1 MKAQKALV
9 KLQRNYI
16 LMTSSLLEQLVE
28 YRGIESHYNDAW
40 GRPTNIATA
49 TKTKL
54 LSAMGYQVDEPNSLL
69 KQVQENSHNAWLS
82 VLNPVQVLRVAENL
96 QIVVRLPIEL
106 VTDEYIAHINTELG
120 EIIEHRFVP
129 IDCQL
134 VNVAHIEDMEFQEY
148 LIDIPI
154 ILPLVYHSL
163 SLVIDDDELGSMRL
177 IIAPSSCYKP
187 KALLQGQKVWGIS
200 VQLYCLRSDNN
211 WGVGDFSDLS
221 FLVEKLAKQGAQF
234 VGLNPIHALYPA
246 NPNACSPY
254 GPSSR
259 RWLNFIYI
267 DVTALDGYQQAS
279 TQAVVNDIDFQQKL
293 QKARSTDL
301 VDYELVT
308 ELKLNALEKV
318 FAHQNSQYLS
328 KNTKLN
334 KIFKAFV
341 VEGGESLKTLAIY
354 DALQESLVAQQKPSS
369 GWPVFPKELSD
380 FYNPAVK
387 TFSKKNAKRVKF
399 FLWLQWQAAL
409 QLEQANQVAEQNNMS
424 IGLYRDLAVGVS
436 EGSAEIWGNKELYC
450 TKASI
455 GAPPDILGPL
465 GQNWGL
471 PPMDPEKLYEQQY
484 QPIIE
489 LFDAN
494 MRATGAL
501 RIDHV
506 MALLRLWWV
515 AKGDDAKEGGYVYY
529 PVDDLLAILALES
542 HRHQSL
548 VIGEDLGT
556 VPDEIRTKLAENGV
570 YSYRVFFFEQ
580 ADDGGFFSP
589 AHYPEQ
595 SMSTLT
601 THDMPTLTGY
611 WHCDDLALGKKL
623 GLYPTDEILSTL
635 YTSRHENKQSIL
647 DTLHGH
653 HSVNDEVG
661 RNGHNVAMSKALN
674 FGMQLHMAAGSSAL
688 LSLQLED
695 WLEMDKPVNIPGT
708 FNEYPNWRRKLSRN
722 LQDIFNDS
730 SLNNLAANLTEARQH
745 SSK

>member
-1 MKAQKALV
+1 
-9 KLQRNYI
+9 
-16 LMTSSLLEQLVE
+16 MTSSLLEQLVE

-154 ILPLVYHSL
+154 ILPLGYHSL

-187 KALLQGQKVWGIS
+187 EALLQGQKVWGIS

-341 VEGGESLKTLAIY
+341 VEGGESLKTLAVY

-409 QLEQANQVAEQNNMS
+409 QLEQANQVAEQNKMS

>member
-1 MKAQKALV
+1 
-9 KLQRNYI
+9 
-16 LMTSSLLEQLVE
+16 MTSSLLEQLVE

-54 LSAMGYQVDEPNSLL
+54 LSAMGYQVDEPNLL
-69 KQVQENSHNAWLS
+69 LNQVQENSNNAWLS
-82 VLNPVQVLRVAENL
+82 VLNPVQVLRVEENL

-154 ILPLVYHSL
+154 TLPLGYHSL

-187 KALLQGQKVWGIS
+187 EALLQGQKVWGIS

-409 QLEQANQVAEQNNMS
+409 QLEQANQVAEQNKMS

-455 GAPPDILGPL
+455 GAPSDILGPL

>member
-1 MKAQKALV
+1 
-9 KLQRNYI
+9 
-16 LMTSSLLEQLVE
+16 MTSSLLEQLVE

-40 GRPTNIATA
+40 GRPRNIATA

-154 ILPLVYHSL
+154 TLPLGYHSL

-187 KALLQGQKVWGIS
+187 EALLQGQKVWGIS

-246 NPNACSPY
+246 NPSACSPY

-341 VEGGESLKTLAIY
+341 VEGGESLKTLAVY

-409 QLEQANQVAEQNNMS
+409 QLEQTNQVAEQNNMS

-455 GAPPDILGPL
+455 GAPPDILGPV

>member
-1 MKAQKALV
+1 
-9 KLQRNYI
+9 
-16 LMTSSLLEQLVE
+16 MTSSLLDQLAE
-28 YRGIESHYNDAW
+28 YRGIESNYNDAW
-40 GRPTNIATA
+40 GNSTTIDPA
-49 TKTKL
+49 TKNKL
-54 LSAMGYQVDEPNSLL
+54 LAAMGYPVDAPGLLL
-69 KQVQENSHNAWLS
+69 KQVQDSSNHTWLS
-82 VLNPVQVLRVAENL
+82 VLNPVQVLRIEEHL

-106 VTDEYIAHINTELG
+106 VTDEYVAQISTELG
-120 EIIEHRFVP
+120 VVFEHQFVP
-129 IDCQL
+129 IDGQL
-134 VNVAHIEDMEFQEY
+134 ANVAHIEDIEFQEY

-154 ILPLVYHSL
+154 QLPLGYHSL
-163 SLVIDDDELGSMRL
+163 SIVIDDDVLDSMRL
-177 IIAPSSCYKP
+177 IIAPSSCFKP
-187 KALLQGQKVWGIS
+187 KVLTEGKKVWGLS
-200 VQLYCLRSDNN
+200 VQLYCLRSDHN
-211 WGVGDFSDLS
+211 WGIGDFSDLS

-234 VGLNPIHALYPA
+234 VGLNPIHALYPSNA
-246 NPNACSPY
+246 DACSPY

-267 DVTALDGYQQAS
+267 DVTSLDGYQQDS
-279 TQAVVNDIDFQQKL
+279 TQAIVNDVSFQQQL
-293 QKARSTDL
+293 QNARAADL
-301 VDYELVT
+301 VDYQLVT
-308 ELKLNALEKV
+308 KLKLNALEKV
-318 FAHQNSQYLS
+318 FEYQNSQYLS

-334 KIFKAFV
+334 KVFKAFISD
-341 VEGGESLKTLAIY
+341 GGDSLQTLAVY
-354 DALQESLVAQQKPSS
+354 DALQESLAAQQKPFS
-369 GWPVFPKELSD
+369 GWPVFPTEFSD
-380 FYNPAVK
+380 FHNPAVK
-387 TFSKKNAKRVKF
+387 TFTKKHAKRVKF

-409 QLEQANQVAEQNNMS
+409 QLEMANQVAQKSNML

-450 TKASI
+450 TEASV

-471 PPMDPEKLYEQQY
+471 PPMDPEKLFEQQY

-489 LFDAN
+489 MFDAN

-515 AKGDDAKEGGYVYY
+515 VKGDDAKKGGYVYY

-556 VPDEIRTKLAENGV
+556 VPDEIRAKLADNGV

-580 ADDGGFFSP
+580 APDGGFFSP
-589 AHYPEQ
+589 SHYPEQ

-601 THDMPTLTGY
+601 THDMPTLAGY
-611 WHCDDLALGKKL
+611 WHCDDLTLGKEL
-623 GLYPTDEILSTL
+623 GIYPAEDILSTL
-635 YTSRHENKQSIL
+635 YASRHHNKQSIL

-653 HSVNDEVG
+653 HSINDEVG
-661 RNGHNVAMSKALN
+661 RDVHNVKMSKALN
-674 FGMQLHMAAGSSAL
+674 FGMQLHMASGSSAL

-708 FNEYPNWRRKLSRN
+708 FNEYPNWRRKLTHN

-730 SLNNLAANLTEARQH
+730 SLNELAANLTEARKH
-745 SSK
+745 ASK

>member
-1 MKAQKALV
+1 
-9 KLQRNYI
+9 
-16 LMTSSLLEQLVE
+16 MTSSLLDQLAE
-28 YRGIESHYNDAW
+28 YRGIESNYNDAW
-40 GRPTNIATA
+40 GNSTTIDPA
-49 TKTKL
+49 TKNKL
-54 LSAMGYQVDEPNSLL
+54 LAAMGYPVDAPGLLL
-69 KQVQENSHNAWLS
+69 KQVQDSSNHTWLS
-82 VLNPVQVLRVAENL
+82 VLNPVQVLRIEEHL

-106 VTDEYIAHINTELG
+106 VTDEYVAQISTELG
-120 EIIEHRFVP
+120 VVFEHQFVP
-129 IDCQL
+129 IDGQL
-134 VNVAHIEDMEFQEY
+134 ANVAHIEDIEFQEY

-154 ILPLVYHSL
+154 QLPLGYHSL
-163 SLVIDDDELGSMRL
+163 SIVIDDDVLDSMRL
-177 IIAPSSCYKP
+177 IIAPSSCFKP
-187 KALLQGQKVWGIS
+187 KVLTEGKKVWGLS
-200 VQLYCLRSDNN
+200 VQLYCLRSDHN
-211 WGVGDFSDLS
+211 WGIGDFSDLS

-234 VGLNPIHALYPA
+234 VGLNPIHALYPSNA
-246 NPNACSPY
+246 DACSPY

-267 DVTALDGYQQAS
+267 DVTTLDGYQQTS
-279 TQAVVNDIDFQQKL
+279 NQAVINDVKFQQKL
-293 QKARSTDL
+293 QQARAADL
-301 VDYELVT
+301 VNYQLVT
-308 ELKLNALEKV
+308 ELKLKALENV
-318 FAHQNSQYLS
+318 FEYQNSQYLS

-334 KIFKAFV
+334 KVFKAFIS
-341 VEGGESLKTLAIY
+341 EGGDSLQTLAVY
-354 DALQESLVAQQKPSS
+354 DALQESLAAQQKPFS
-369 GWPVFPKELSD
+369 GWPVFPTEFSD
-380 FYNPAVK
+380 FHNPAVK
-387 TFSKKNAKRVKF
+387 TFTKKHAKRVKF

-409 QLEQANQVAEQNNMS
+409 QLEMANQVAQKSNML

-450 TKASI
+450 TEASV

-471 PPMDPEKLYEQQY
+471 PPMDPEKLFEQQY

-489 LFDAN
+489 MFDAN

-515 AKGDDAKEGGYVYY
+515 VKGDDAKKGGYVYY

-556 VPDEIRTKLAENGV
+556 VPDEIRAKLADNGV

-580 ADDGGFFSP
+580 APDGGFFSP
-589 AHYPEQ
+589 SHYPEQ
-595 SMSTLT
+595 SMCTLT
-601 THDMPTLTGY
+601 THDMPTLAGY
-611 WHCDDLALGKKL
+611 WHCDDLTLGKEL
-623 GLYPTDEILSTL
+623 GIYPAEDILSAL
-635 YTSRHENKQSIL
+635 YASRHQNKQSIL

-661 RNGHNVAMSKALN
+661 RDVHNVSMCKALN
-674 FGMQLHMAAGSSAL
+674 FGMQLHMASGSSAL

-708 FNEYPNWRRKLSRN
+708 FNEYPNWRRKLTRN

-730 SLNNLAANLTEARQH
+730 SLNELAANLTEARKH
-745 SSK
+745 ASK

>member
-1 MKAQKALV
+1 
-9 KLQRNYI
+9 
-16 LMTSSLLEQLVE
+16 MTTSLLEQLVE
-28 YRGIESHYNDAW
+28 YRGIESNYNDAW
-40 GRPTNIATA
+40 GRPTTIASE

-54 LSAMGYQVDEPNSLL
+54 LSAMGYQIDEPELLL
-69 KQVQENSHNAWLS
+69 KQVQDNSNNTWLS
-82 VLNPVQVLRVAENL
+82 VLNPVQVLRIEEHL

-106 VTDEYIAHINTELG
+106 VTDEYVAQIDTELG
-120 EIIEHRFVP
+120 EIMQHRFVP
-129 IDCQL
+129 IDGQL
-134 VNVAHIEDMEFQEY
+134 TNVVHIEDIEFQEY
-148 LIDIPI
+148 IIDIPI
-154 ILPLVYHSL
+154 TLPLGYHTL

-177 IIAPSSCYKP
+177 IIAPSSCFKP
-187 KALLQGQKVWGIS
+187 ETLTQGQKVWGLS
-200 VQLYCLRSDNN
+200 VQLYCLRSEHN

-221 FLVEKLAKQGAQF
+221 FLVERLAKQGAQF

-246 NPNACSPY
+246 NADACSPY

-267 DVTALDGYQQAS
+267 DVTALDGYQQTS
-279 TQAVVNDIDFQQKL
+279 IQSIVNDVSFQHKL
-293 QKARSTDL
+293 QQVRASDL
-301 VDYELVT
+301 VDYETVT
-308 ELKLNALEKV
+308 ALKLQALESV
-318 FAHQNSQYLS
+318 FEYQNSQYLS

-334 KIFKAFV
+334 KVFKAFV
-341 VEGGESLKTLAIY
+341 AEGGDSLQTLAVY
-354 DALQESLVAQQKPSS
+354 DALQESLASQEKPSW
-369 GWPVFPKELSD
+369 GWPVFPKEFSD
-380 FYNPAVK
+380 FHNPAVK
-387 TFSKKNAKRVKF
+387 TFTKKNAKRVKF
-399 FLWLQWQAAL
+399 FLWLQWHASL
-409 QLEQANQVAEQNNMS
+409 QLEQVNLVAQKNDML

-450 TKASI
+450 KDASV

-465 GQNWGL
+465 GQTWGL

-515 AKGDDAKEGGYVYY
+515 VKGDSAKEGGYVYY

-556 VPDEIRTKLAENGV
+556 VPDEIRTKLADNGV

-580 ADDGGFFSP
+580 AQDGGFFSP

-611 WHCDDLALGKKL
+611 WHCDDLALGKEL
-623 GLYPTDEILSTL
+623 GLYPTEEILSTL
-635 YTSRHENKQSIL
+635 YASRHENKQSIL

-661 RNGHNVAMSKALN
+661 RDVHNVDMSKALN
-674 FGMQLHMAAGSSAL
+674 FGMQLHMAGGSSAL

-708 FNEYPNWRRKLSRN
+708 FKEYPNWQRKLTRN

-730 SLNNLAANLTEARQH
+730 SLNELAANLTEARLQV
-745 SSK
+745 SK

>member
-1 MKAQKALV
+1 
-9 KLQRNYI
+9 
-16 LMTSSLLEQLVE
+16 MTSSLLEQLVE

-40 GRPTNIATA
+40 GRPRNIATA

-54 LSAMGYQVDEPNSLL
+54 LSAMGYQVDEPNLL
-69 KQVQENSHNAWLS
+69 LNQVQENSNNAWLS
-82 VLNPVQVLRVAENL
+82 VLNPVQVLRVEENL

-154 ILPLVYHSL
+154 TLPLGYHSL

-341 VEGGESLKTLAIY
+341 VEGGESLKTLAVY

-556 VPDEIRTKLAENGV
+556 VPDEIRTKLAGNGV

>member
-1 MKAQKALV
+1 
-9 KLQRNYI
+9 
-16 LMTSSLLEQLVE
+16 MTSSLLEQLVE
-28 YRGIESHYNDAW
+28 YRGIESDYNDAW
-40 GRPTNIATA
+40 GRPTTIEPA
-49 TKTKL
+49 TKNKL
-54 LSAMGYQVDEPNSLL
+54 LSAMGYHVNEPDLLL
-69 KQVQENSHNAWLS
+69 KQVQDDSNNTWLT
-82 VLNPVQVLRVAENL
+82 VLSPVQVLRIEEHL

-106 VTDEYIAHINTELG
+106 VTDEYVAQIDTELG
-120 EIIEHRFVP
+120 DVLQHRFVP
-129 IDCQL
+129 IDGQL
-134 VNVAHIEDMEFQEY
+134 ANVVHIEDIEFQEY

-154 ILPLVYHSL
+154 ELPLGYHTL
-163 SLVIDDDELGSMRL
+163 SLVIDDDVLGSMRL
-177 IIAPSSCYKP
+177 IIAPSSCFKP
-187 KALLQGQKVWGIS
+187 KALTQGEKVWGLS
-200 VQLYCLRSDNN
+200 VQLYCLRSDHN

-279 TQAVVNDIDFQQKL
+279 TQAVVNDADFQKKL
-293 QKARSTDL
+293 QKARATDL

-308 ELKLNALEKV
+308 DLKLKALEKV
-318 FAHQNSQYLS
+318 FEYQNSKYLS

-334 KIFKAFV
+334 KVFKAFIA
-341 VEGGESLKTLAIY
+341 EGGDSLQTLAVY
-354 DALQESLVAQQKPSS
+354 DALQESLAAQDQPSW
-369 GWPVFPKELSD
+369 GWPVFPEELSD
-380 FYNPAVK
+380 FHNPAVK
-387 TFSKKNAKRVKF
+387 TFAKKHAKRVKF

-409 QLEQANQVAEQNNMS
+409 QLEQANQVAKTNNML

-450 TKASI
+450 TEASV

-471 PPMDPEKLYEQQY
+471 PPMDPKKLYEQQY

-489 LFDAN
+489 MFDAN

-515 AKGDDAKEGGYVYY
+515 AKGDDAKDGGYVYY

-556 VPDEIRTKLAENGV
+556 VPDEIRTKLADNGV

-580 ADDGGFFSP
+580 AQDGGFFSP

-601 THDMPTLTGY
+601 THDMPTLAGF
-611 WHCDDLALGKKL
+611 WHCDDLALGKEL
-623 GLYPTDEILSTL
+623 GLYPTEEILSTL
-635 YTSRHENKQSIL
+635 YTNRHENKQAIL

-653 HSVNDEVG
+653 YSVIDEVG
-661 RNGHNVAMSKALN
+661 RDVHNVAMSKALN
-674 FGMQLHMAAGSSAL
+674 FGMQVHMAGGSSAL

-695 WLEMDKPVNIPGT
+695 WLEMHKPVNIPGT
-708 FNEYPNWRRKLSRN
+708 FNEYPNWRRKLTRN

-730 SLNNLAANLTEARQH
+730 SLNHLAANLTEARQH
-745 SSK
+745 ASK

>member
-1 MKAQKALV
+1 
-9 KLQRNYI
+9 
-16 LMTSSLLEQLVE
+16 MTSSLLEQLVE
-28 YRGIESHYNDAW
+28 YRGIESNYNDAW
-40 GRPTNIATA
+40 GRPTTIATA

-54 LSAMGYQVDEPNSLL
+54 LSAMGYQVDEPDLLL
-69 KQVQENSHNAWLS
+69 KQVQENSNKTWLS
-82 VLNPVQVLRVAENL
+82 VLNPVQVLRVEEHL

-106 VTDEYIAHINTELG
+106 VTDEYIAQIDTELG
-120 EIIEHRFVP
+120 EVIQHRFVP
-129 IDCQL
+129 IDGQL
-134 VNVAHIEDMEFQEY
+134 ANVAHIEDIEFQEY

-154 ILPLVYHSL
+154 KLPLGYHAL

-187 KALLQGQKVWGIS
+187 EALTQGQKVWGLS
-200 VQLYCLRSDNN
+200 VQLYCLRSDKN

-246 NPNACSPY
+246 NANACSPY

-267 DVTALDGYQQAS
+267 DVTALDGYQQTT
-279 TQAVVNDIDFQQKL
+279 TQSIVNDVGFQHKL
-293 QKARSTDL
+293 QQVRTTDL
-301 VDYELVT
+301 VDYASVT
-308 ELKLNALEKV
+308 ELKLQALEAV
-318 FAHQNSQYLS
+318 FEYQNSQYLS

-334 KIFKAFV
+334 KVFKAFV
-341 VEGGESLKTLAIY
+341 AEGGDSLQTLAVY
-354 DALQESLVAQQKPSS
+354 DALQESLATQQKPSW

-380 FYNPAVK
+380 FHNPAVK
-387 TFSKKNAKRVKF
+387 IFIKKNAKRVKF
-399 FLWLQWQAAL
+399 FLWLQWHAAM
-409 QLEQANQVAEQNNMS
+409 QLEQANQVARENNML

-450 TKASI
+450 TEASV

-465 GQNWGL
+465 GQTWGL

-515 AKGDDAKEGGYVYY
+515 VKGDSAKEGGYVYY

-556 VPDEIRTKLAENGV
+556 VPDEIRTKLADNGV

-580 ADDGGFFSP
+580 AQDGGFFSP

-611 WHCDDLALGKKL
+611 WHCDDLALGKEL
-623 GLYPTDEILSTL
+623 GLYPTEEILSTL
-635 YTSRHENKQSIL
+635 YSSRHENKQAIL

-653 HSVNDEVG
+653 DSVNDEVG
-661 RNGHNVAMSKALN
+661 RDVHNVAMSKALN
-674 FGMQLHMAAGSSAL
+674 FGMQLHMAGGSSAL

-708 FNEYPNWRRKLSRN
+708 FKEYPNWRRKLTRN
-722 LQDIFNDS
+722 LQDIFDDR
-730 SLNNLAANLTEARQH
+730 SLNDLASNLTEARKH
-745 SSK
+745 ASK

>member
-1 MKAQKALV
+1 
-9 KLQRNYI
+9 
-16 LMTSSLLEQLVE
+16 MTSSLLEQLVE
-28 YRGIESHYNDAW
+28 YRGIESNYNDAW
-40 GRPTNIATA
+40 GRPTAIETA
-49 TKTKL
+49 TKNKL
-54 LSAMGYQVDEPNSLL
+54 LLAMGYHVNEPDLLL
-69 KQVQENSHNAWLS
+69 KQVQDHSNKTWLS
-82 VLNPVQVLRVAENL
+82 VLNPVQVLRIGEHL

-106 VTDEYIAHINTELG
+106 VTDEYVAKIDTELG
-120 EIIEHRFVP
+120 EVLQSRFVP
-129 IDCQL
+129 IDGQL
-134 VNVAHIEDMEFQEY
+134 VNVVHIEEIEFQEY

-154 ILPLVYHSL
+154 ELPLGYHSL
-163 SLVIDDDELGSMRL
+163 SLVIDDDVLGTMRL
-177 IIAPSSCYKP
+177 IIAPTACFKP
-187 KALLQGQKVWGIS
+187 ETMAQGEKVWGLS
-200 VQLYCLRSDNN
+200 VQLYCLRSENN

-246 NPNACSPY
+246 NPNICSPY

-267 DVTALDGYQQAS
+267 DVTALDGYQHSS
-279 TQAVVNDIDFQQKL
+279 TQAIVNDVDFQQKL
-293 QKARSTDL
+293 QKSRDTDL
-301 VDYELVT
+301 VDYEVVT
-308 ELKLNALEKV
+308 ELKLTALKSV
-318 FAHQNSQYLS
+318 FEYQNSQYLS

-334 KIFKAFV
+334 KVFKAFV
-341 VEGGESLKTLAIY
+341 AQGGDSLQTLAVY
-354 DALQESLVAQQKPSS
+354 DTLQENLSAQDKPSW
-369 GWPVFPKELSD
+369 GWPVFPKEFSD
-380 FYNPAVK
+380 FHNPAVK
-387 TFSKKNAKRVKF
+387 IFTKKHAKRVKF
-399 FLWLQWQAAL
+399 FLWLQWQAAIG
-409 QLEQANQVAEQNNMS
+409 LEQANQVAQQNNMS
-424 IGLYRDLAVGVS
+424 IGLYSDLAVGVS

-450 TKASI
+450 TDVSV
-455 GAPPDILGPL
+455 GAPPDVLGPL

-489 LFDAN
+489 LFNAN

-542 HRHQSL
+542 HRHKSL

-556 VPDEIRTKLAENGV
+556 VPDEIRVKLADNGV

-580 ADDGGFFSP
+580 AQDGGFFSP
-589 AHYPEQ
+589 KHYPEQ

-601 THDMPTLTGY
+601 THDMPTLKGY
-611 WHCDDLALGKKL
+611 WHCHDLELGKEL
-623 GLYPTDEILSTL
+623 GLYPTDEILNTL
-635 YTSRHENKQSIL
+635 YTSRHKDKQAIL

-653 HSVNDEVG
+653 HSVKGEVG
-661 RNGHNVAMSKALN
+661 RDANKVGMSKALS
-674 FGMQLHMAAGSSAL
+674 FGLQVHMASGSSAL

-708 FNEYPNWRRKLSRN
+708 FNEYPNWRRKLSQN
-722 LQDIFNDS
+722 LQDIFDDR
-730 SLNNLAANLTEARQH
+730 SLNHLAANLTEARQQA
-745 SSK
+745 SK

>member
-1 MKAQKALV
+1 
-9 KLQRNYI
+9 
-16 LMTSSLLEQLVE
+16 MTSSLLEQLVE

-54 LSAMGYQVDEPNSLL
+54 LSAMGYQVDEPNLL
-69 KQVQENSHNAWLS
+69 LNQVQENSNNAWLS
-82 VLNPVQVLRVAENL
+82 VLNPVQVLRVEENL

-154 ILPLVYHSL
+154 TLPLGYHSL

-246 NPNACSPY
+246 NPSACSPY

-293 QKARSTDL
+293 QKVRTTDL

-334 KIFKAFV
+334 KIFKTFV
-341 VEGGESLKTLAIY
+341 VEGGESLKTLAVY

-409 QLEQANQVAEQNNMS
+409 QLEQTNQVAEQNNMS

>member
-1 MKAQKALV
+1 
-9 KLQRNYI
+9 
-16 LMTSSLLEQLVE
+16 MTSSLLEQLVE

-54 LSAMGYQVDEPNSLL
+54 LSAMGYQVDEPNLL
-69 KQVQENSHNAWLS
+69 LNQVQENSNNAWLS
-82 VLNPVQVLRVAENL
+82 VLNPVQVLRVEENL

-134 VNVAHIEDMEFQEY
+134 VNVAHIEGMEFQEY

-154 ILPLVYHSL
+154 TLPLGYHSL

-246 NPNACSPY
+246 NPSACSPY

-334 KIFKAFV
+334 KIFKTFV
-341 VEGGESLKTLAIY
+341 VEGGESLKTLAVY

>member
-1 MKAQKALV
+1 
-9 KLQRNYI
+9 
-16 LMTSSLLEQLVE
+16 MTSSLIDQLVE
-28 YRGIESHYNDAW
+28 YRGIESNYHDAW
-40 GRPTNIATA
+40 GRPTRIEPA
-49 TKTKL
+49 TKNKL
-54 LSAMGYQVDEPNSLL
+54 LSAMGYPVDEPDLLL
-69 KQVQENSHNAWLS
+69 KQVQDSSNQTWLS
-82 VLNPVQVLRVAENL
+82 VLNPVQVLRIEEHL

-106 VTDEYIAHINTELG
+106 VTDDYVAKVSTELG
-120 EIIEHRFVP
+120 DVFEHQFVP
-129 IDCQL
+129 IDGQL
-134 VNVAHIEDMEFQEY
+134 ANVAHIEDIEFQEY
-148 LIDIPI
+148 LIDIPMQ
-154 ILPLVYHSL
+154 LPLGYHTL
-163 SLVIDDDELGSMRL
+163 SIVIDDDVLGSMRL
-177 IIAPSSCYKP
+177 IIAPSSCFKP
-187 KALLQGQKVWGIS
+187 KVLTEGEKVWGLS
-200 VQLYCLRSDNN
+200 VQLYCLRSDHN
-211 WGVGDFSDLS
+211 WGIGDFSDLS

-246 NPNACSPY
+246 NADACSPY

-267 DVTALDGYQQAS
+267 DVTTLDGYQQDS
-279 TQAVVNDIDFQQKL
+279 TQAVVNDVSFQQQL
-293 QKARSTDL
+293 QKVRAADW
-301 VDYELVT
+301 VDYQLVT
-308 ELKLNALEKV
+308 KLKLDALEKV
-318 FAHQNSQYLS
+318 FEYQNSQYLS

-334 KIFKAFV
+334 KVFKAFV
-341 VEGGESLKTLAIY
+341 NDGGDSLQTLAVY
-354 DALQESLVAQQKPSS
+354 DALQESLAAQQKTFS
-369 GWPVFPKELSD
+369 GWPVFPKEFSD
-380 FYNPAVK
+380 FHNPAVK
-387 TFSKKNAKRVKF
+387 TFTKKHAKRVKF

-409 QLEQANQVAEQNNMS
+409 QLEMVNQVAQKSNML

-436 EGSAEIWGNKELYC
+436 EGSAEIWGNKALYC
-450 TKASI
+450 TEASV

-471 PPMDPEKLYEQQY
+471 PPMDPEKLFEQQY

-489 LFDAN
+489 MFDAN

-515 AKGDDAKEGGYVYY
+515 VKGDDAKKGGYVYY

-556 VPDEIRTKLAENGV
+556 VPDEIRTKLADNGV

-580 ADDGGFFSP
+580 APDGGFFSP
-589 AHYPEQ
+589 SHYPEQ

-601 THDMPTLTGY
+601 THDMPTLAGY
-611 WHCDDLALGKKL
+611 WHCDDLTLGKEL
-623 GLYPTDEILSTL
+623 GIYPTEDILSTL
-635 YTSRHENKQSIL
+635 YASRHQNKQSIL

-653 HSVNDEVG
+653 HSINDELG
-661 RNGHNVAMSKALN
+661 RDVHNVKMSKALN
-674 FGMQLHMAAGSSAL
+674 FGMQLHMASGSSAL

-708 FNEYPNWRRKLSRN
+708 FNEYPNWRRKLTRN

-730 SLNNLAANLTEARQH
+730 SLNELAANLTEARKH
-745 SSK
+745 ASK

>member
-1 MKAQKALV
+1 
-9 KLQRNYI
+9 
-16 LMTSSLLEQLVE
+16 MTSSLIDQLVE
-28 YRGIESHYNDAW
+28 YRGIESNYHDAW
-40 GRPTNIATA
+40 GRPTRIEPA
-49 TKTKL
+49 TKNKL
-54 LSAMGYQVDEPNSLL
+54 LSAMGYPVDEPDLLL
-69 KQVQENSHNAWLS
+69 KQVQDSSNQTWLS
-82 VLNPVQVLRVAENL
+82 VLNPVQVLRIEEHL

-106 VTDEYIAHINTELG
+106 VTDDYVAKVSTELG
-120 EIIEHRFVP
+120 DVFEHQFVP
-129 IDCQL
+129 IDGQL
-134 VNVAHIEDMEFQEY
+134 ANVAHIEDIEFQEY
-148 LIDIPI
+148 LIDIPMQ
-154 ILPLVYHSL
+154 LPLGYHTL
-163 SLVIDDDELGSMRL
+163 SIVIDDDVLGSMRL
-177 IIAPSSCYKP
+177 IIAPSSCFKP
-187 KALLQGQKVWGIS
+187 KVLTEGEKVWGLS
-200 VQLYCLRSDNN
+200 VQLYCLRSDHN
-211 WGVGDFSDLS
+211 WGIGDFSDLS

-246 NPNACSPY
+246 NADACSPY

-267 DVTALDGYQQAS
+267 DVTTLDGYQQDS
-279 TQAVVNDIDFQQKL
+279 TQAVVNDVSFQQQL
-293 QKARSTDL
+293 QKARAADL
-301 VDYELVT
+301 VDYQLVT
-308 ELKLNALEKV
+308 KLKLDALEKV
-318 FAHQNSQYLS
+318 FEYQNSQYLS

-334 KIFKAFV
+334 KVFKAFV
-341 VEGGESLKTLAIY
+341 NDGGDSLQTLAVY
-354 DALQESLVAQQKPSS
+354 DALQESLAAQQKTFS
-369 GWPVFPKELSD
+369 GWPVFPKEFSD
-380 FYNPAVK
+380 FHNPAVK
-387 TFSKKNAKRVKF
+387 TFTKKHAKRVKF

-409 QLEQANQVAEQNNMS
+409 QLEMVNQVAQKSNML

-436 EGSAEIWGNKELYC
+436 EGSAEIWGNKALYC
-450 TKASI
+450 TEASV

-471 PPMDPEKLYEQQY
+471 PPMDPEKLFEQQY

-489 LFDAN
+489 MFDAN

-515 AKGDDAKEGGYVYY
+515 VKGDDAKKGGYVYY

-556 VPDEIRTKLAENGV
+556 VPDEIRAKLADNGV

-580 ADDGGFFSP
+580 AQDGGFFSP

-611 WHCDDLALGKKL
+611 WHCDDLASGKELGI
-623 GLYPTDEILSTL
+623 YPTEDILSTL
-635 YTSRHENKQSIL
+635 YASRHQNKQSIL

-653 HSVNDEVG
+653 HSVDDEVG
-661 RNGHNVAMSKALN
+661 RDVHNVSMCKALN
-674 FGMQLHMAAGSSAL
+674 FGMQLHMASGSSAL

-708 FNEYPNWRRKLSRN
+708 FNEYPNWRRKITRN
-722 LQDIFNDS
+722 LEDIFNDS
-730 SLNNLAANLTEARQH
+730 SLNDLAANLTEARKH
-745 SSK
+745 ASK

>member
-1 MKAQKALV
+1 
-9 KLQRNYI
+9 
-16 LMTSSLLEQLVE
+16 MTSSLLEQLVE

-154 ILPLVYHSL
+154 TLPLGYHSL

-187 KALLQGQKVWGIS
+187 EALLQGQKVWGIS

-409 QLEQANQVAEQNNMS
+409 QLEQANQVAEQNKMS

>member
-1 MKAQKALV
+1 
-9 KLQRNYI
+9 
-16 LMTSSLLEQLVE
+16 
-28 YRGIESHYNDAW
+28 
-40 GRPTNIATA
+40 
-49 TKTKL
+49 
-54 LSAMGYQVDEPNSLL
+54 
-69 KQVQENSHNAWLS
+69 
-82 VLNPVQVLRVAENL
+82 
-96 QIVVRLPIEL
+96 
-106 VTDEYIAHINTELG
+106 
-120 EIIEHRFVP
+120 
-129 IDCQL
+129 
-134 VNVAHIEDMEFQEY
+134 MEFQEY
-148 LIDIPI
+148 LIDIQI
-154 ILPLVYHSL
+154 TLPLGYHSL

-246 NPNACSPY
+246 NPSACSPY

-409 QLEQANQVAEQNNMS
+409 QLEQANQVAEQNKMS

-529 PVDDLLAILALES
+529 PVDDLFAILALES

-556 VPDEIRTKLAENGV
+556 VPDEIRTKLAGNGV

>member
-1 MKAQKALV
+1 
-9 KLQRNYI
+9 
-16 LMTSSLLEQLVE
+16 MTSSLLEQLVE

-154 ILPLVYHSL
+154 TLPLGYHSL

-341 VEGGESLKTLAIY
+341 VEGGESLKTLAVY

-409 QLEQANQVAEQNNMS
+409 QLEQANQVAEQNKMS

>member
-1 MKAQKALV
+1 
-9 KLQRNYI
+9 
-16 LMTSSLLEQLVE
+16 MTSSLLEQLVE
-28 YRGIESHYNDAW
+28 YRGIESNYNDAW
-40 GRPTNIATA
+40 GRPTTINPA
-49 TKTKL
+49 TKSKL
-54 LSAMGYQVDEPNSLL
+54 LSAMGYQVSDPDLL
-69 KQVQENSHNAWLS
+69 QQQVQDSNNKTWLS
-82 VLNPVQVLRVAENL
+82 VLNPVQVLRIEEHL
-96 QIVVRLPIEL
+96 QITLRLPIEL
-106 VTDEYIAHINTELG
+106 VTDEYVAQIETELG
-120 EIIEHRFVP
+120 EVLQHRFVP
-129 IDCQL
+129 IDGQL
-134 VNVAHIEDMEFQEY
+134 VNVAHIEDIEFQEY

-154 ILPLVYHSL
+154 DLPLGYHNL
-163 SLVIDDDELGSMRL
+163 SLVIDDDVLGSMRL
-177 IIAPSSCYKP
+177 IIAPSSCFKP
-187 KALLQGQKVWGIS
+187 KELIQGQKVWGLS

-221 FLVEKLAKQGAQF
+221 YLIEKVAKQGAQF

-246 NPNACSPY
+246 NANACSPY

-267 DVTALDGYQQAS
+267 DVTALDGYQTAS
-279 TQAVVNDIDFQQKL
+279 TQAIINDVDFQQKL
-293 QKARSTDL
+293 QKARATDL

-308 ELKLNALEKV
+308 ELKLHALEKI
-318 FAHQNSQYLS
+318 FEYQNSQYLS
-328 KNTKLN
+328 KNTKLS
-334 KIFKAFV
+334 KAFKAFV
-341 VEGGESLKTLAIY
+341 AEGGDSLQTLAVY
-354 DALQESLVAQQKPSS
+354 DALQESLATQDKPSW

-380 FYNPAVK
+380 FHSPAVK
-387 TFSKKNAKRVKF
+387 TFTKKHAKRVKF

-409 QLEQANQVAEQNNMS
+409 QLEMANQVAQKNAML

-436 EGSAEIWGNKELYC
+436 EGSAEIWGNKDLYC
-450 TKASI
+450 TDASI

-471 PPMDPEKLYEQQY
+471 PPMDPEKLYQQQY

-489 LFDAN
+489 LFDSN

-515 AKGDDAKEGGYVYY
+515 VNGDNAKLGGYVYY

-556 VPDEIRTKLAENGV
+556 VPDEIRIKLADNGV

-580 ADDGGFFSP
+580 AKDGGFFSP
-589 AHYPEQ
+589 SHYPEQ

-611 WHCDDLALGKKL
+611 WHCHDLELGKEL
-623 GLYPTDEILSTL
+623 GLYPTEEILNSL
-635 YTSRHENKQSIL
+635 YTSRHADKQSIL

-661 RNGHNVAMSKALN
+661 SDVHNVGMSKALN
-674 FGMQLHMAAGSSAL
+674 FGMQLHMAGGSSEL

-708 FNEYPNWRRKLSRN
+708 FNEYPNWRRKLTRN
-722 LQDIFNDS
+722 LQDIFDDS
-730 SLNNLAANLTEARQH
+730 SLNHLAANLTEARKRA
-745 SSK
+745 SK

>member
-1 MKAQKALV
+1 
-9 KLQRNYI
+9 
-16 LMTSSLLEQLVE
+16 MTSSLIEQLVE
-28 YRGIESHYNDAW
+28 YRGIESNYNNAW
-40 GRPTNIATA
+40 GHPTSIEPA
-49 TKTKL
+49 TKRKL
-54 LSAMGYQVDEPNSLL
+54 LLAMGYQVNDPDLLL
-69 KQVQENSHNAWLS
+69 KQVQEKSNNAWLS
-82 VLNPVQVLRVAENL
+82 VLNPVQVLRIQEHL
-96 QIVVRLPIEL
+96 QIAVRLPIEL
-106 VTDEYIAHINTELG
+106 VTDEYVAQINTELG
-120 EIIEHRFVP
+120 EVLTHRFVP
-129 IDCQL
+129 IDGQL
-134 VNVAHIEDMEFQEY
+134 ENVVHIEEIEFQEY

-154 ILPLVYHSL
+154 ELPLGYHTL
-163 SLVIDDDELGSMRL
+163 SLVIDDDVLGSMRL
-177 IIAPSSCYKP
+177 IIAPSSCFKP
-187 KALLQGQKVWGIS
+187 KALIQGEKVWGLS

-234 VGLNPIHALYPA
+234 VGLNPIHALYPS

-279 TQAVVNDIDFQQKL
+279 TQLIVNDVDFQQKL
-293 QKARSTDL
+293 QKVRSSDL

-308 ELKLNALEKV
+308 ELKLSALKSV
-318 FAHQNSQYLS
+318 FEYQNSQYLS

-334 KIFKAFV
+334 KKFKAFV
-341 VEGGESLKTLAIY
+341 TQGGASLQTLAVY
-354 DALQESLVAQQKPSS
+354 DALQESLAAQDKPSW
-369 GWPVFPKELSD
+369 GWPVFPQEFSD
-380 FYNPAVK
+380 FHNPAVK
-387 TFSKKNAKRVKF
+387 TFTKKHAKRVKF

-409 QLEQANQVAEQNNMS
+409 QLEQANQVAQQNDML
-424 IGLYRDLAVGVS
+424 IGLYSDLAVGVS

-450 TKASI
+450 TDASV

-494 MRATGAL
+494 MRDTGAL

-556 VPDEIRTKLAENGV
+556 VPDEIKAKLADNGV

-580 ADDGGFFSP
+580 AEDGGFFSP
-589 AHYPEQ
+589 KHYPEQ
-595 SMSTLT
+595 SMSALT

-611 WHCDDLALGKKL
+611 WHCHDLELGKEL
-623 GLYPTDEILSTL
+623 GLYPTEEILSTL
-635 YTSRHENKQSIL
+635 YASRHENKQAIL

-653 HSVNDEVG
+653 HSVNDDVG
-661 RNGHNVAMSKALN
+661 RDVHNVSMNKALN
-674 FGMQLHMAAGSSAL
+674 FGLQVHMAGGSSTL

-695 WLEMDKPVNIPGT
+695 WLEMHKPVNIPGT
-708 FNEYPNWRRKLSRN
+708 FNEYPNWRRKLTRN
-722 LQDIFNDS
+722 LQDIFDDS
-730 SLNNLAANLTEARQH
+730 ALNHLAADLTEARQQA
-745 SSK
+745 SK